1 MLCYIHVSAVLT
13 LGDDRTVNFRR
24 QELHK
29 NDNQNDL
36 CEQHR
41 LSNYLWESDA
51 NTLPFSCK
59 HGDLFLLYPHDE
71 TPIQTDPPNGPTQ
84 RFQHGGV
91 KFSDRGAISVAMV
104 FRTVTSRELVNR

>member
-24 QELHK
+24 QELH
-29 NDNQNDL
+29 ND
-36 CEQHR
+36 
-41 LSNYLWESDA
+41 SWESDA

-71 TPIQTDPPNGPTQ
+71 KPIQTDPPNGPTQ

-91 KFSDRGAISVAMV
+91 KLSDPGAISVAMV
-104 FRTVTSRELVNR
+104 FRTVISRELVNR